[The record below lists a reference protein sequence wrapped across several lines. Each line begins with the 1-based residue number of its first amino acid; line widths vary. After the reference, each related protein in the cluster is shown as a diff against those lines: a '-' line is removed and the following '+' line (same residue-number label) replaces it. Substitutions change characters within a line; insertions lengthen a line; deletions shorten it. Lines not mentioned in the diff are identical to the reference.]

1 MAGTHTFSIGT
12 ALLLLLGIL
21 TLVSA
26 LDMDMTAME
35 RMKRAAGKKVECE
48 MEGDSVVCNGT
59 TYSEAEEDD
68 FPTPRFWVDLAVSAG
83 LVCLA
88 GLMSGLTMGL
98 MSIDFLN
105 LQILANG
112 GGTKQEQIYGTP
124 AIYFLYIFILLWC
137 CHSNYWDLL
146 V

>member
-1 MAGTHTFSIGT
+1 MARTYTFSMGT
-12 ALLLLLGIL
+12 ALLLLLGIM
-21 TLVSA
+21 TLVHA

-124 AIYFLYIFILLWC
+124 AILSQFIFIYLFL
-137 CHSNYWDLL
+137 
-146 V
+146 